1 MSQHPNFPPVPPTQ
15 VAAKSVARKPRLLV
29 VDTDRA
35 SLAISKELATS
46 HFDCLVRTARTLA
59 EARAMLA
66 TEPVDLLLT
75 DAELPDGSGLDLVAD
90 VRKQGQEAGIILTGK
105 KLDRDSAIDA
115 FRAGATDVI
124 PKPATASDVA
134 QRVVK
139 AFGKTGE
146 LARHARRIDR
156 LKTAVKRLGDAK
168 RTVGQKVDL
177 LCNDLVS
184 AYGELSRQ
192 MDAVRRQ
199 EDFRKLLDNAKDL
212 EQLLCHAMDWI
223 MRRVGYSN
231 IAVFLAADD
240 QFQLGAYVKYTVTS
254 SPELTEALRH
264 GLLNR
269 VNRDGFVRLSGE
281 ESTQQLT
288 ATELRFLRN
297 HAVIAANCT
306 YLGESLASVI
316 LFRDGSTPFSNE
328 DAETFKAIAPVFA
341 IALAASTR
349 GDAPGETTSDDGV
362 TDHPADDYID
372 PTSET
377 DSPPPTK
384 KRKPKQDDADWWK
397 RGEAPPF

>member
-1 MSQHPNFPPVPPTQ
+1 M
-15 VAAKSVARKPRLLV
+15 
-29 VDTDRA
+29 DTERSA
-35 SLAISKELATS
+35 QAIAKELTAS
-46 HFDCLVRTARTLA
+46 HVDHILRTARTVA
-59 EARAMLA
+59 EARQLLA
-66 TEPVDLLLT
+66 DEPADLLVT
-75 DAELPDGSGLDLVAD
+75 DIELPDGSGLDLVAGARLTEGGREMG
-90 VRKQGQEAGIILTGK
+90 VIVTGK
-105 KLDRDSAIDA
+105 KLDRDAAIEA

-124 PKPATASDVA
+124 PKPASAAEIA

-139 AFGKTGE
+139 AIGKTSE
-146 LARHARRIDR
+146 LTRHARRIDR

-192 MDAVRRQ
+192 MDSVRRQ
-199 EDFRKLLDNAKDL
+199 EDFRKLLESAKDL

-240 QFQLGAYVKYTVTS
+240 QFQLGAYVKYTVAS
-254 SPELTEALRH
+254 SPELTDALRG

-281 ESTQQLT
+281 EATQQLT
-288 ATELRFLRN
+288 ATELRFIRN
-297 HAVIAANCT
+297 HAVIGANCT

-316 LFRDGSTPFSNE
+316 LFRDGATPFSNE

-341 IALAASTR
+341 IALAVSTR
-349 GDAPGETTSDDGV
+349 GEAPGEEGAENV
-362 TDHPADDYID
+362 EEHPAEDGY
-372 PTSET
+372 SET
-377 DSPPPTK
+377 GPEETEKPK